1 MYSKLGLSLTTRA
14 VGVLVEALGMWW
26 NIPFAQFSNFFRI
39 LLAASDMGLLS
50 SDPDAE
56 FVDQIA
62 LFTALL
68 SACIVIGHLL
78 EKSRWINQSI
88 TALVIGLGTGCV
100 ILLTSGGKSSR
111 ILEFKQEFFFI
122 YLLPPIIFNAGFQV
136 KKKQFFRNFMTI
148 VSYGAIGT
156 LISFAVISYGATH
169 LFPKLDIG
177 YLEIKDYLALGAIF
191 SATDSVCVLQ
201 SSVREGVVND
211 ATSVVLFNAI
221 MNFDLS
227 DMNAGVAY
235 NFACN
240 FLSLFF
246 FSTVLGVFVGLL
258 CAFIIRTLYFGRH
271 STDREIALMILMA
284 YLSYITAEVFK
295 LSGILTVFFCGILM
309 SHYAWHNVTVKSQVT
324 TRHTFATMS
333 FIAEV
338 FIFLYVGMDSLDVEK
353 WRFVDNTPGKS
364 IGASATLL
372 GLIMVGRACFVFPL
386 SFLSNL
392 TRREEGEKVGF
403 KQQVII
409 WWAGLMRGAVS
420 VALAYKKFTGSGQTV
435 QPANALLIT
444 STITIVL
451 FSTVVFGLLTKPFL
465 KKLLPHPSEP
475 EETEPSSPRS
485 LTVPLLGNGADPE
498 AETGNR
504 GTLPTTSSL
513 KMLLNSP
520 TNTVHHYWRRFDDSY
535 MRPIFGGRGFV
546 SYATGTRDMDVIH

>member
-1 MYSKLGLSLTTRA
+1 MGSLS
-14 VGVLVEALGMWW
+14 
-26 NIPFAQFSNFFRI
+26 S
-39 LLAASDMGLLS
+39 SS
-50 SDPDAE
+50 SDPEAE
-56 FVDQIA
+56 SVDQIA

-68 SACIVIGHLL
+68 CACIVIGHLL
-78 EKSRWINQSI
+78 EKNRWINQSI
-88 TALVIGLGTGCV
+88 TSLLIGLGTGCV

-111 ILEFKQEFFFI
+111 ILEFQQEFFFM

-156 LISFAVISYGATH
+156 LISFAIISYGATH

-201 SSVREGVVND
+201 VLNQDDTPLLYSLVFGEGVVND

-221 MNFDLS
+221 MKFDVS
-227 DMNAGVAY
+227 DMNATVAY
-235 NFACN
+235 AFAGN
-240 FLSLFF
+240 FLKLFF
-246 FSTVLGVFVGLL
+246 FSTLLGVFVGLL

-284 YLSYITAEVFK
+284 YLSYITAEVFE

-309 SHYAWHNVTVKSQVT
+309 SHYAWHNVTLKSQVT

-353 WRFVDNTPGKS
+353 WRFVDDSPGKS
-364 IGASATLL
+364 VAASAILL
-372 GLIMVGRACFVFPL
+372 GLIMVGRAAFVLPL

-392 TRREEGEKVGF
+392 TRKEKHEKVGI
-403 KQQVII
+403 KQQVTV

-420 VALAYKKFTGSGQTV
+420 VALAYKKFTGSGQTI

-444 STITIVL
+444 STITVVL
-451 FSTVVFGLLTKPFL
+451 FSTVVFGLLTKPL
-465 KKLLPHPSEP
+465 LRMLLPHPP
-475 EETEPSSPRS
+475 EESEPSSPRS
-485 LTVPLLGNGADPE
+485 LTTPLIGNGGDPD
-498 AETGNR
+498 AETGNLR
-504 GTLPTTSSL
+504 TLTTTSSL

-520 TNTVHHYWRRFDDSY
+520 TNTVHHYWRRFDDAV

>member
-1 MYSKLGLSLTTRA
+1 
-14 VGVLVEALGMWW
+14 
-26 NIPFAQFSNFFRI
+26 
-39 LLAASDMGLLS
+39 MGLLS
-50 SDPDAE
+50 SSSSDPEAE

-68 SACIVIGHLL
+68 CACIVIGHLL

-88 TALVIGLGTGCV
+88 TSLLIGLGTGCV

-111 ILEFKQEFFFI
+111 ILEFQQEFFFM
-122 YLLPPIIFNAGFQV
+122 YLLPPIIFNAGY
-136 KKKQFFRNFMTI
+136 QFFRNFMTI

-156 LISFAVISYGATH
+156 LISFAIISYGATR

-201 SSVREGVVND
+201 GVVND
-211 ATSVVLFNAI
+211 ATSVVLFNAV

-227 DMNAGVAY
+227 DMNTAVAY
-235 NFACN
+235 KFAGN
-240 FLSLFF
+240 FLSL
-246 FSTVLGVFVGLL
+246 
-258 CAFIIRTLYFGRH
+258 H

-309 SHYAWHNVTVKSQVT
+309 SHYAWHNVTLKSQVT

-372 GLIMVGRACFVFPL
+372 GLIMVGRAAFVLPL
-386 SFLSNL
+386 SYLSNL
-392 TRREEGEKVGF
+392 TRKERHEKVGF
-403 KQQVII
+403 KQQVTV

-420 VALAYKKFTGSGQTV
+420 VALAYKK
-435 QPANALLIT
+435 
-444 STITIVL
+444 
-451 FSTVVFGLLTKPFL
+451 VFGLLTKPFL
-465 KKLLPHPSEP
+465 RMLLPHPP

-485 LTVPLLGNGADPE
+485 LAIPLLGNGGDLD
-498 AETGNR
+498 AERGNLR
-504 GTLPTTSSL
+504 TLPTTSSL

-520 TNTVHHYWRRFDDSY
+520 TNTVHHYWRRFDDSV